1 MPRAPQAYGPHT
13 PEDYEPETL
22 LKWKNNR
29 EADGEEA
36 LVGLTRLTE
45 DGLENILVEAFQ
57 AKQDQIIKILERLE
71 QNNEE
76 AAGLLKEMNWG
87 TISYFVHIAHF
98 STQTRRAD
106 YITLLRI

>member
-71 QNNEE
+71 QNDEE
-76 AAGLLKEMNWG
+76 AAALLKEMNWE
-87 TISYFVHIAHF
+87 
-98 STQTRRAD
+98 
-106 YITLLRI
+106 L